1 MHARLLDTSEQH
13 SLEHTY
19 LVNIL
24 NASLK
29 TYSVSSTIL
38 LNSEATDSSKR
49 LLPVPR
55 DISYV
60 VMLLTRQTT
69 MKKVVIVMYW
79 WVIFQALIGLGS
91 PFFGLLFRI
100 RIGDVD
106 RLCSWQVYGGKEYP
120 KNPEHPESDKYER
133 NRKNISLLHNGEN
146 DPHKRQSQ
154 L

>member
-38 LNSEATDSSKR
+38 LNSEAIDSSKR

-60 VMLLTRQTT
+60 VMLLTRQIT

-79 WVIFQALIGLGS
+79 WVIIQALIGLGS
-91 PFFGLLFRI
+91 PLFGLLFRS
-100 RIGDVD
+100 RIGDVG
-106 RLCSWQVYGGKEYP
+106 RLCSRQVYGGKEYP
-120 KNPEHPESDKYER
+120 KKFAELDKYEK
-133 NRKNISLLHNGEN
+133 NRITF
-146 DPHKRQSQ
+146 
-154 L
+154 